1 MKKITSWVVFVLVIS
16 LIFLQGC
23 AADKSFVKKDLTTL
37 APLKVVYHETPSI
50 RRSALGGT
58 MFSVATG
65 GLGAVVIGDAVG
77 ESGRKE
83 AQEKTYDFGY
93 IVMKTFIE
101 RASKEISNWP
111 LMNVIDKPVSD
122 DYADQSPLL
131 EFKVNRLMYGYRG
144 PSVASGFQSETV
156 VIMKDSNSDILWQKS
171 FKYSPDEFNRKRTLV
186 ELEADNYKLLKEE
199 IEFAAEKTVSD
210 FIKYFK
216 GGEKQ

>member
-23 AADKSFVKKDLTTL
+23 AADKSLLKKDLTTL
-37 APLKVVYHETPSI
+37 SPLKVVYHETPSI

-58 MFSVATG
+58 MFTVATG
-65 GLGAVVIGDAVG
+65 GLGAVAIGDAVG
-77 ESGRKE
+77 ESDEKE
-83 AQEKTYDFGY
+83 AQEKRYDFGY
-93 IVMKTFIE
+93 IVMKGFVE

-144 PSVASGFQSETV
+144 ASVASGFQSETV
-156 VIMKDSNSDILWQKS
+156 VIMKDSRSDILWQKS

-199 IEFAAEKTVSD
+199 IEFAAENTVSE
-210 FIKYFK
+210 FIEYFK
-216 GGEKQ
+216 GREKP

>member
-58 MFSVATG
+58 MFSVATSG
-65 GLGAVVIGDAVG
+65 PGAVVIGDAVG
-77 ESGRKE
+77 ESGGKE
-83 AQEKTYDFGY
+83 GQEKRYDFGY

-171 FKYSPDEFNRKRTLV
+171 FKYSPDEFNRKKTLV

-199 IEFAAEKTVSD
+199 IEFAAEKTASD
-210 FIKYFK
+210 FIEFFK